1 MSAPGP
7 SQLPGFAARLGIQL
21 LSATAEEVVA
31 ELQPDDRHLGPAGDL
46 HHGVHASLVE
56 TTASVGAWLAVGDR
70 GLRVVGMANAT
81 DTLLAHT
88 AGRLQA
94 RARPEHVGEREQL
107 WSAEVRRAGD
117 GALVACGQVR
127 LWHVAGHPERR
138 RST

>member
-1 MSAPGP
+1 VSEPGETR
-7 SQLPGFAARLGIQL
+7 LPGFAARLGIQL

-31 ELQPDDRHLGPAGDL
+31 ELEPDDRHLGLAGDV

-56 TTASVGAWLAVGDR
+56 TAASVGAWLAVGDR
-70 GLRVVGMANAT
+70 GLQVVGMANAT

-88 AGRLQA
+88 SGRLQA

-117 GALVACGQVR
+117 GALVARGQVR
-127 LWHVAGHPERR
+127 LWHVGGHPEGR

>member
-1 MSAPGP
+1 MSAPDRP
-7 SQLPGFAARLGIQL
+7 ELPGFAARLGIQL

-31 ELQPDDRHLGPAGDL
+31 ELEPDDRHLGVTGDL

-70 GLRVVGMANAT
+70 GLQVVGMANAT

-88 AGRLQA
+88 SGRLRA

-117 GALVACGQVR
+117 DALVARGQVR
-127 LWHVAGHPERR
+127 LWHVGGRPEGR

>member
-1 MSAPGP
+1 MSEPGRP
-7 SQLPGFAARLGIQL
+7 QLPGFAARIGIQL

-31 ELQPDDRHLGPAGDL
+31 ELEPDDRHLGPAGDV

-56 TTASVGAWLAVGDR
+56 TIASVGAWLAVEDR
-70 GLRVVGMANAT
+70 GQQVVGIANT
-81 DTLLAHT
+81 TETLLAHT
-88 AGRLQA
+88 SGRLRA

-117 GALVACGQVR
+117 GALIASGQVR
-127 LWHVAGHPERR
+127 LWHVADRPKGQ

>member
-1 MSAPGP
+1 MSAPAP

-31 ELQPDDRHLGPAGDL
+31 ELQPDDRHLGLAGDV
-46 HHGVHASLVE
+46 HHGVYASLVE

-70 GLRVVGMANAT
+70 GLQVVGMANAT
-81 DTLLAHT
+81 DTLLAST
-88 AGRLQA
+88 AGRLRA

-127 LWHVAGHPERR
+127 LWHVAGHPEGR